1 MVSHLIVERLMAGS
15 PEGVISIVLAN
26 LDNNLIGYT
35 ALDNKGVETF
45 LRLFLWSKEFQ
56 FLCWIK

>member
-1 MVSHLIVERLMAGS
+1 MAGS